1 MAKVLMQP
9 SASFLRPSSAA
20 SSITTLPRWREHQN
34 GAIVVV
40 LAGDDACSSRFLA
53 LAAAAD
59 GPLAGVDEARVHVEK
74 PRSRPLA
81 DLLRLSGVT
90 RIASAWRAGA
100 TMTNGALALLGGG
113 SRAGD
118 PACPGHNHGGMAG
131 GKLQAD
137 G

>member
-9 SASFLRPSSAA
+9 SASFLKPSSAA

-40 LAGDDACSSRFLA
+40 LAGDDTCSSRFLA

-81 DLLRLSGVT
+81 DLLTAQWRNKDC
-90 RIASAWRAGA
+90 ASASHTRSS
-100 TMTNGALALLGGG
+100 ALALARPTTTRLM
-113 SRAGD
+113 SAFNLDRKQ
-118 PACPGHNHGGMAG
+118 CHGTFCG
-131 GKLQAD
+131 QP
-137 G
+137 